1 MTAPNVVSVGTITGK
16 TDVSAA
22 VGTSATAVVQNAAAS
37 GNVYKVNLL
46 TCSNITAGAVTVT
59 VDLYRASTAYTVAKD
74 ISIPVGASLDVLN
87 KAIYLEEADS
97 LRVTC
102 GTASGLDVV
111 ASYEIIAE

>member
-16 TDVSAA
+16 TDVAAA
-22 VGTSATAVVQNAAAS
+22 VGTTETAVVQNAASS
-37 GNVYKVNLL
+37 GNVYKVNMLL
-46 TCSNITAGAVTVT
+46 CSNILSEAATVT
-59 VDLYRASTAYTVAKD
+59 VDLYRSATAYTLCKD
-74 ISIPVGASLDVLN
+74 ISIPAGATLDVLN
-87 KAIYLEEADS
+87 KAIYLEEGDD